1 MEQQTKTNLLNKETW
16 LRLLYMAVFGL
27 LSFVARIVVWVVAL
41 LQFLLVLITGE
52 GNSNLRDLGQGASKW
67 TYQAYMFVTFNSD
80 NKPFPF
86 SDWPE
91 IDQQESVVGATDTT
105 ESSEPEGTDDVP
117 AFVDTDDDETTSATK
132 G

>member
-27 LSFVARIVVWVVAL
+27 LSIVARIVVWVVAV

-67 TYQAYMFVTFNSD
+67 TYQAYMFITFNSD

-91 IDQQESVVGATDTT
+91 IDQQEGVAETSDTVEAA
-105 ESSEPEGTDDVP
+105 ESEDADDVP
-117 AFVDTDDDETTSATK
+117 AFVDADDDKTTSDTK

>member
-1 MEQQTKTNLLNKETW
+1 MEQQTKTHLLNKETW

-27 LSFVARIVVWVVAL
+27 LSFVARIVVWVVAV

-80 NKPFPF
+80 TKPFPF

-91 IDQQESVVGATDTT
+91 IDQQEGISETSDTA
-105 ESSEPEGTDDVP
+105 ESSESEDADDVP
-117 AFVDTDDDETTSATK
+117 AFVDADDDETTSNTK

>member
-1 MEQQTKTNLLNKETW
+1 
-16 LRLLYMAVFGL
+16 MAVFGL
-27 LSFVARIVVWVVAL
+27 LSFVARIVIWVVAV

-91 IDQQESVVGATDTT
+91 IDQQEGISATSDTA
-105 ESSEPEGTDDVP
+105 EVSEPEDADEVP
-117 AFVDTDDDETTSATK
+117 AFIDAGDDDATSNDK
-132 G
+132 S

>member
-27 LSFVARIVVWVVAL
+27 LSFVARIVVWVVAV
-41 LQFLLVLITGE
+41 LQFLLVLITGK

-80 NKPFPF
+80 TKPFPF

-91 IDQQESVVGATDTT
+91 IDQQEDISETFDAT
-105 ESSEPEGTDDVP
+105 ESSESEDTDDVP
-117 AFVDTDDDETTSATK
+117 AFVDADDDKTTSNTK

>member
-27 LSFVARIVVWVVAL
+27 LSFVARIVIWVVAV

-91 IDQQESVVGATDTT
+91 IDQQEGISATSDTAGV
-105 ESSEPEGTDDVP
+105 SEPEDADEVP
-117 AFVDTDDDETTSATK
+117 AFIDAGDDDATSSDK
-132 G
+132 S